1 MEKRQYLTKVLLVD
15 SDEKFL
21 DYERQLLENIVPGS
35 ILLALDGRQAHNIFR
50 EYYPDIIIMNSAL
63 PLMNG
68 NELISRIRETQ
79 TLIDTQIIVIND
91 NYEVVEEAVALKL
104 GANNFITKPLKPI
117 TLMNYFY
124 NANETVGLMQEL
136 RFEKYVLEQN
146 ARIDSLTGLA
156 NIHYLYERFQEETEK
171 ARRYKRS
178 FSCMQ
183 LIFDSL
189 EAVTLEYN
197 DTVANKVLRDAS
209 KCVKSYLR
217 NSDVIGRLEEEIF
230 GVLMPETN
238 IEQAF
243 LAGKKIQ
250 DMIGNKEFVYN
261 GKVLNTSISIGISSN
276 INMKNGFEDI
286 ISEAETA
293 LLEAKQKGPNTIIMH

>member
-21 DYERQLLENIVPGS
+21 DYEKQLLENIVPGS
-35 ILLALDGRQAHNIFR
+35 ILLALDGRQAYNIFR

-68 NELISRIRETQ
+68 NELISNIRETQ

-91 NYEVVEEAVALKL
+91 NYDVVEEAVALKL

-117 TLMNYFY
+117 TLMNYFN
-124 NANETVGLMQEL
+124 NANKMVGLMQEL

-156 NIHYLYERFQEETEK
+156 NIHYLYERFREETEK
-171 ARRYKRS
+171 ARRYKRT

-189 EAVTLEYN
+189 EEVTLEYN
-197 DTVANKVLRDAS
+197 DAVANKVLKDAS

-217 NSDVIGRLEEEIF
+217 ESDVIGRLEEDIF
-230 GVLMPETN
+230 GVLLPETN

-250 DMIGNKEFVYN
+250 DMIGSKEFV
-261 GKVLNTSISIGISSN
+261 
-276 INMKNGFEDI
+276 
-286 ISEAETA
+286 
-293 LLEAKQKGPNTIIMH
+293 